1 MFIAKYTFKKADQIH
16 QGKLSKSK
24 YLVIHNKIKIRA
36 LSNFLILILSSVL
49 ALNPEE
55 PKRMEK
61 CFPYVNKYA
70 RSAMDLATLYVSMFL
85 RGNLTSIRELEII
98 KSLAS
103 VIDGLIHFVP
113 KTVFVS

>member
-1 MFIAKYTFKKADQIH
+1 M
-16 QGKLSKSK
+16 
-24 YLVIHNKIKIRA
+24 KIRA

-70 RSAMDLATLYVSMFL
+70 RSAMDLATLYVSITLMSHLSF
-85 RGNLTSIRELEII
+85 NYYTQIEQELEVLRI
-98 KSLAS
+98 
-103 VIDGLIHFVP
+103 
-113 KTVFVS
+113 